1 MTPSTDLLFELL
13 ADRRRHILHCLTD
26 QPDGVA
32 GFTDLVDA
40 VVGHEPE
47 TDAEDRETV
56 RTSLYYV
63 HLPKLTDRGH
73 RLRYAERSR
82 PLQPAAAPRGL
93 PGEHLT
99 RTLRWRL
106 IGSDCCFGRGSAS
119 MDSRNVPGEA
129 TDDWLTLSSSTG
141 RTVPVSVTTP
151 PLGSHRYRL
160 CAMRRRQAVVIF
172 HPIYS
177 HIC

>member
-63 HLPKLTDRGH
+63 HLPKLTEAGVIDYDTRSEAVRYSQQPLLEDCLANISHGH
-73 RLRYAERSR
+73 CD
-82 PLQPAAAPRGL
+82 G
-93 PGEHLT
+93 
-99 RTLRWRL
+99 
-106 IGSDCCFGRGSAS
+106 D
-119 MDSRNVPGEA
+119 
-129 TDDWLTLSSSTG
+129 
-141 RTVPVSVTTP
+141 
-151 PLGSHRYRL
+151 
-160 CAMRRRQAVVIF
+160 
-172 HPIYS
+172 
-177 HIC
+177 